1 MKKSV
6 QFFALA
12 MSALMITGCV
22 TVDTYHALDKTTP
35 NEQPLV
41 PQDYVVEVEM
51 NERIARQVTAAGIE
65 KLVYQ
70 SLQTALQKANI
81 FTPNGKG
88 YYKVRAKIVQASQ
101 APFDL
106 FGKFRGKME
115 IEYTV
120 TNQDS
125 DPVFVKKIYNEGE
138 SDQNSIFM
146 AVRHTRSRVV
156 TVADNVNQFV
166 QEFNDMMKANEK
178 ANKKMPEENN

>member
-6 QFFALA
+6 RIFTLAL
-12 MSALMITGCV
+12 SALMVTGCV
-22 TVDTYHALDKTTP
+22 TLDADHTLLGKTTP
-35 NEQPLV
+35 NAQPLV
-41 PQDYVVEVEM
+41 PQNYAVEVEM
-51 NERIARQVTAAGIE
+51 NERIALQATAVGIE

-81 FTPNGKG
+81 FTPNGRG
-88 YYKVRAKIVQASQ
+88 YYKVRAKILQASQ
-101 APFDL
+101 SAVS
-106 FGKFRGKME
+106 FGRFPGKME

-138 SDQNSIFM
+138 SDKFFFTG
-146 AVRHTRSRVV
+146 AKRHTRSRIV

-178 ANKKMPEENN
+178 ADEKNASRK